1 MSLKVAIVVGV
12 VIVVLFV
19 GVLALGGGDGEGDAS
34 TETESDGGVLGRLL
48 DRAGDPSLVT
58 LEDISADCANP
69 SDPTLLEA
77 RLFGCTVTV
86 TNDGSGIRTLRLS
99 PIDAFTVTA
108 PAPEGDV
115 EVSDT
120 FEPDPGDPDGDDA
133 LVAVGEGT
141 TLVSLSCGACDVRI
155 VTG

>member
-1 MSLKVAIVVGV
+1 VSLKLAIVVGV
-12 VIVVLFV
+12 IVAVLFV
-19 GVLALGGGDGEGDAS
+19 GVLALGGGDGEGEAR
-34 TETESDGGVLGRLL
+34 TETENDDGVLGLLL
-48 DRAGDPSLVT
+48 DRAGDPSLVP

-69 SDPTLLEA
+69 GDPTLLEVGI
-77 RLFGCTVTV
+77 LGCAVAV

-99 PIDAFTVTA
+99 PIDTFTVTA

-115 EVSDT
+115 EVTDT
-120 FEPDPGDPDGDDA
+120 FEPDPLDPDGDDA

-141 TLVSLSCGACDVRI
+141 TLVSLTCGACDVRM